1 MKKKQWSVESVREL
15 GLVTDVETAAEV
27 LGVGRTLAY
36 DLVKTRQFPIPVVRL
51 GRRIIVPVPELLAL
65 LGASV

>member
-15 GLVTDVETAAEV
+15 GLVTDVETAADV
-27 LGVGRTLAY
+27 LGIGRTLAY
-36 DLVKTRQFPIPVVRL
+36 DLVKTQQFPIPVVRL

-65 LGASV
+65 LGVSA